1 MRLRHLF
8 TLNLFCAIPIGGACA
23 LAPAFVF
30 GLYGLTTNSA
40 GLWTAILAG
49 GSILGFASLMWF
61 GRSATLVETRRA
73 IALALLIQDTIGFSA
88 SLWLQLTGPV
98 NAFGWASLALYGVLA
113 LAYAYFLFL
122 RPADC

>member
-1 MRLRHLF
+1 MNLRNLF
-8 TLNLFCAIPIGGACA
+8 TLNLFFAIPIGGACV
-23 LAPAFVF
+23 LFPAFVYQ
-30 GLYGLTTNSA
+30 LYGLTTNDAGFWASA
-40 GLWTAILAG
+40 LAG

-61 GRSATLVETRRA
+61 GRSAADRPARRA
-73 IALALLIQDTIGFSA
+73 IALALLFQDTIGFSA

-98 NAFGWASLALYGVLA
+98 NAFGWASLALYGFLA